1 MIGGGRPPLG
11 LLLALLWL
19 VAVSLRSVSIGVA
32 PVLPLIRRDL
42 GISYAEAGILFAL
55 PVAVMGLSAVPG
67 ARLADRLGTWL
78 AIGISLALL
87 ALGGGLR
94 AVAPGYAAMLG
105 LTALFA
111 VGIGLAQPS
120 LPRLVR
126 DWFPRRRAS
135 ATGIYTAGL
144 ISGAIL
150 AAVATGPLVLWLGA
164 ASWRGTCVVWAGLAG
179 ASLVAWLML
188 GPRRGPGPL
197 RSRPVAARTA
207 PPAARDRTPAGL
219 GTVLR
224 DRTAWLI
231 TLLFLLQGLI
241 YYQLSGWL
249 PTYYLEL
256 GLGVDAAGL
265 PLTVLNV
272 AMLPSSLGVP
282 FLSDRYGRRRPFLVG
297 ACVLFL
303 AGMVGLLVSP
313 LAPWWL
319 WCALAGGAIGAVF
332 ALALALPIDLLDAQR
347 AAATISLVFTVGYTG
362 ALASPLLAGALRDAL
377 GSFALALVPALGLGV
392 IMLALAV
399 VLPETCRGIRGALY
413 AGPNAVDR
421 QD

>member
-1 MIGGGRPPLG
+1 M
-11 LLLALLWL
+11 
-19 VAVSLRSVSIGVA
+19 
-32 PVLPLIRRDL
+32 
-42 GISYAEAGILFAL
+42 
-55 PVAVMGLSAVPG
+55 
-67 ARLADRLGTWL
+67 
-78 AIGISLALL
+78 
-87 ALGGGLR
+87 
-94 AVAPGYAAMLG
+94 
-105 LTALFA
+105 
-111 VGIGLAQPS
+111 
-120 LPRLVR
+120 
-126 DWFPRRRAS
+126 
-135 ATGIYTAGL
+135 
-144 ISGAIL
+144 
-150 AAVATGPLVLWLGA
+150 
-164 ASWRGTCVVWAGLAG
+164 
-179 ASLVAWLML
+179 
-188 GPRRGPGPL
+188 
-197 RSRPVAARTA
+197 
-207 PPAARDRTPAGL
+207 
-219 GTVLR
+219 
-224 DRTAWLI
+224 
-231 TLLFLLQGLI
+231 
-241 YYQLSGWL
+241 
-249 PTYYLEL
+249 
-256 GLGVDAAGL
+256 DAAGL

-399 VLPETCRGIRGALY
+399 VLPETGRGIRGALY